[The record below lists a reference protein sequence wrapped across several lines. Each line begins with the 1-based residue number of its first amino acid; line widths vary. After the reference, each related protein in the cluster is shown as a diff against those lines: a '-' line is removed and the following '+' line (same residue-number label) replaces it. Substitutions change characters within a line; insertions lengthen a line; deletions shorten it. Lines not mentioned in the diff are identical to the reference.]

1 MDGKKLEY
9 KGEEALKELERLTE
23 QAEEVQEKILK
34 EILTRN
40 GVTEYLNKYLGGAT
54 DISDFKRRVPVI
66 TYSQIRPYIQKIANG
81 EDSSLI
87 SGHPITEMLISSG
100 TSGGEP
106 KLMPSISEDLD
117 RRTYLYNLII
127 PIMNQYVPGLDEG
140 KAMYLYFAKAEMSTP
155 SGMPARPVLTSYY
168 KSKHFKCRARDPY
181 NDFTSPDGAI
191 LCTDSRQSMYC
202 QLLAGLVHR
211 RQVLRLGAVFAS
223 AFLRAV
229 AFLERNWTR
238 FCDDIRSGRLDP
250 SVVTDPACR
259 SAMSDILPA
268 PNPILADD
276 IEAAICS
283 GDEEDRGGGRS
294 VCWKGILPRLWP
306 RAKYIE
312 VVVTG
317 SMSQYIPALEFYTAG
332 KLPLVCTMY
341 ASSECYFGVNINPL
355 SKPADV
361 AYTLLPNMAYFEF
374 IELENGAQQ
383 YYHSE
388 EDGQDDDDQ
397 ELIVSKDKLVDLV
410 NVKLGRYYELVA
422 TTFAGLYRYR
432 IGDVLQVVG
441 FHNRAPQFRFICRRN
456 VILSIDND
464 KTNEEDLHKSVSAA
478 KRLLEPYNLLLAEYT
493 SYADTSTVPG
503 HYVLFWEIAAT
514 SPDAALPPEARVVE
528 ECCAAV
534 EESLDYVYRRCRA
547 FDKSVGPL
555 EIRMVEQGT
564 FEGLMDLVISQGGS
578 INQYKTP
585 RCING
590 DSSSALALLDSRV
603 TACFYSPRDPV
614 WTP

>member
-9 KGEEALKELERLTE
+9 KGEEALKELEKMTE
-23 QAEEVQEKILK
+23 NADEVQENILM
-34 EILTRN
+34 EILSRN
-40 GVTEYLNKYLGGAT
+40 RDTEYLNKFLGGST
-54 DISDFKRRVPVI
+54 DTWVFKRRVPVI
-66 TYSQIRPYIQKIANG
+66 TYSEIHPYIQKISNG
-81 EDSSLI
+81 EDSALI

-106 KLMPSISEDLD
+106 RLMPSIAEDLD

-155 SGMPARPVLTSYY
+155 SGLPARPVLTSYY
-168 KSKHFKCRARDPY
+168 KSKHFKCRSRDPF
-181 NDFTSPDGAI
+181 NDLTSPDQAI

-211 RQVLRLGAVFAS
+211 KQVLRLGAVFAS
-223 AFLRAV
+223 AFLRAIT
-229 AFLERNWTR
+229 FLERDWTY
-238 FCDDIRSGRLDP
+238 FCDDIRSGQLD
-250 SVVTDPACR
+250 SSITDHSCR
-259 SAMSDILPA
+259 SAMSDYLTS
-268 PNPILADD
+268 PNPDLADE
-276 IEAAICS
+276 IEAIC
-283 GDEEDRGGGRS
+283 DRVS
-294 VCWKGILPRLWP
+294 WNGILGQLWP
-306 RAKYIE
+306 RAQYVE

-317 SMSQYIPALEFYTAG
+317 SMSQYITALEFYTDG

-341 ASSECYFGVNINPL
+341 ASSECYFGVNLKPL
-355 SKPADV
+355 SSPSEV

-374 IELENGAQQ
+374 IELENGA
-383 YYHSE
+383 HSHDNQDE
-388 EDGQDDDDQ
+388 E
-397 ELIVSKDKLVDLV
+397 VSKDRLVSLV

-464 KTNEEDLHKSVSAA
+464 KTNEEDLHKSISTA
-478 KRLLEPYNLLLAEYT
+478 KKLLEPYNVLLAEYT

-503 HYVLFWEIAAT
+503 HYVLFWEIVST
-514 SPDAALPPEARVVE
+514 SMDVAVPLEPQILE

-534 EESLDYVYRRCRA
+534 EENLDYVYRRCRA
-547 FDKSVGPL
+547 FDNSIGPL
-555 EIRMVEQGT
+555 EIRLVEQGT
-564 FEGLMDLVISQGGS
+564 FEGLMDLVITQGGS
-578 INQYKTP
+578 INQYKAP
-585 RCING
+585 RCIKC
-590 DSSSALALLDSRV
+590 SSALALLESRV
-603 TACFYSPRDPV
+603 TACFYSPRDPT
-614 WTP
+614 WIP

>member
-9 KGEEALKELERLTE
+9 KGEEALKELEKLTE
-23 QAEEVQEKILK
+23 KADEIQENILK

-40 GVTEYLNKYLGGAT
+40 KATEYLNKYLGGSTEAWA
-54 DISDFKRRVPVI
+54 FKRNVPVV

-81 EDSSLI
+81 EDSALI
-87 SGHPITEMLISSG
+87 SGHPITEISG

-106 KLMPSISEDLD
+106 KLMPSIAEDLD

-140 KAMYLYFAKAEMSTP
+140 KAMYLYFAKSEMSTP

-168 KSKHFKCRARDPY
+168 KSKHFKCRSKDPF
-181 NDFTSPDGAI
+181 NDFTSPDQAI
-191 LCTDSRQSMYC
+191 LCMDSRQSMYC

-211 RQVLRLGAVFAS
+211 KQVLRLGAVFAS
-223 AFLRAV
+223 AFLRAIT
-229 AFLERNWTR
+229 FLERNWTR
-238 FCDDIRSGRLDP
+238 FCYDIRFGQLD
-250 SVVTDPACR
+250 SSITDPNCR
-259 SAMSDILPA
+259 SSMSDYLA
-268 PNPILADD
+268 SPNPDLADE
-276 IEAAICS
+276 IEAIC
-283 GDEEDRGGGRS
+283 DRG
-294 VCWKGILPRLWP
+294 CWKGILGQLWP
-306 RAKYIE
+306 RAKYVE

-317 SMSQYIPALEFYTAG
+317 SMSQYIPALEFYTDG

-341 ASSECYFGVNINPL
+341 ASSECYFGVNLKPL
-355 SKPADV
+355 SKPSDV

-374 IELENGAQQ
+374 IELENGAQ
-383 YYHSE
+383 S
-388 EDGQDDDDQ
+388 DDQ
-397 ELIVSKDKLVDLV
+397 DEEVSKDRLVSLV

-441 FHNRAPQFRFICRRN
+441 FHNSAPQFRFICRRN

-464 KTNEEDLHKSVSAA
+464 KTNEEDLHKSISSA
-478 KRLLEPYNLLLAEYT
+478 KKLLEPYNVLLAEYT

-503 HYVLFWEIAAT
+503 HYVLFWEMIAT
-514 SPDAALPPEARVVE
+514 SVDVAVPLEPQILED
-528 ECCAAV
+528 CCAAV
-534 EESLDYVYRRCRA
+534 EENLDYVYRRCRTY
-547 FDKSVGPL
+547 DKSVGPL
-555 EIRMVEQGT
+555 EIRIVEQGT

-585 RCING
+585 RCIKCN
-590 DSSSALALLDSRV
+590 SALALLDSRV
-603 TACFYSPRDPV
+603 TACFYSPRDPT
-614 WTP
+614 WIP